1 MRRQFIL
8 PAEAMEWLEATRS
21 QFELVNEGGVLRV
34 VLHNWAVPPGYNRLA
49 VTANVRIE
57 PGYPDAQIDM
67 VYFYPFLALD
77 SGRAIGATTTDQF
90 DGKTW
95 QRWSRH
101 RTPANPW
108 RSGIDNLG
116 THFALVQEWLEREL
130 RKG

>member
-1 MRRQFIL
+1 MRREFTL
-8 PAEAMEWLEATRS
+8 PAEDMEWLETTGCRYD
-21 QFELVNEGGVLRV
+21 LVSESGVLRV
-34 VLHNWAVPPGYNRLA
+34 VVHDLPVPDGYNLQN

-67 VYFYPFLALD
+67 VYLYPDLALS
-77 SGRAIGATTTDQF
+77 SGRAIAALSADAF

-108 RSGIDNLG
+108 RSGIDNLS
-116 THFALVQEWLEREL
+116 THFALVDEWLEREV
-130 RKG
+130 KK